1 MWWIIG
7 GVAAFIV
14 LLAWSAVVVGARS
27 DRDLEEWL
35 AEKRREG

>member
-14 LLAWSAVVVGARS
+14 LLVWSAVIVGAQA
-27 DRDLEEWL
+27 DRDLEQWL
-35 AEKRREG
+35 DEKRREG